1 MLQRFPGTCIIVSHD
16 VEILRHCIDT
26 FWSIEEGRVQVFS
39 GGYDDYIH
47 ERCQQRQALEAQL
60 VLLKREQKGM
70 HKSLMFEQQRAKKS
84 KIHGEKKYAGDTLL
98 LRAKQAQGEKTK
110 NRHNK
115 RIVQTKADI
124 VSQLSGL
131 RLPDSILP
139 KFSLTASQ
147 IAARTLVS
155 IHAGSVGY
163 LQQEMLLND
172 INFSV
177 KSRDRIAIAGDN
189 GSGKTTLLKAI
200 LGDPCIIT
208 SGEWSINVADMG
220 YLDQHY
226 ATLSADK
233 TVLETIAVLQPSWSH
248 IELRRHLIDFL
259 FRSNAQVETLVADL
273 SGGEKAR
280 LSLAQIAARTPKLL
294 ILDEISN
301 NLDLET
307 RAHVISILR
316 EYPAAMLI
324 ISHDEDLL
332 KSIDIQQRYTV
343 VEGSLG

>member
-1 MLQRFPGTCIIVSHD
+1 M
-16 VEILRHCIDT
+16 
-26 FWSIEEGRVQVFS
+26 
-39 GGYDDYIH
+39 
-47 ERCQQRQALEAQL
+47 
-60 VLLKREQKGM
+60 
-70 HKSLMFEQQRAKKS
+70 KK
-84 KIHGEKKYAGDTLL
+84 
-98 LRAKQAQGEKTK
+98 Q
-110 NRHNK
+110 
-115 RIVQTKADI
+115 
-124 VSQLSGL
+124 
-131 RLPDSILP
+131 
-139 KFSLTASQ
+139 
-147 IAARTLVS
+147 
-155 IHAGSVGY
+155 
-163 LQQEMLLND
+163 
-172 INFSV
+172 
-177 KSRDRIAIAGDN
+177 
-189 GSGKTTLLKAI
+189 TTLLKAI